1 MTNLPAAHHKR
12 SFVALALVLPLL
24 LIGLAACTAA
34 TRERMTLITGGDVT
48 QGRVLAK
55 QHGCTTCHVIPGI
68 SGPKA
73 WAAPPLMAWAE
84 RQYIAG
90 SLPNTPENLIAWLKD
105 PQAIAP
111 ETAMP
116 NLNLP
121 EQDILDIGAYLYT
134 LRAD

>member
-1 MTNLPAAHHKR
+1 MINFPFARHGR
-12 SFVALALVLPLL
+12 DRIALTGLL
-24 LIGLAACTAA
+24 LCLLITLSACLTA
-34 TRERMTLITGGDVT
+34 TSERMTLITGGNVAR
-48 QGRVLAK
+48 GRVLAK

-73 WAAPPLMAWAE
+73 WAAPPLTAWAE

-90 SLPNTPENLIAWLKD
+90 SLPNTPENLIAWLED

-116 NLNLP
+116 KIDLS
-121 EQDILDIGAYLYT
+121 EQEILDIGAYLYT
-134 LRAD
+134 LRAE

>member
-1 MTNLPAAHHKR
+1 MTNLPALHHRR
-12 SFVALALVLPLL
+12 SFVGTVLL
-24 LIGLAACTAA
+24 LTLLLVGLSACSFA
-34 TRERMTLITGGDVT
+34 TPERMTLITGGDVA

-73 WAAPPLMAWAE
+73 WAAPPLTAWAE

-90 SLPNTPENLIAWLKD
+90 SLPNTPENLIAWLED

-116 NLNLP
+116 NLQLP